1 MAMAMSCMRA
11 LVISIIFLASI
22 RLPMVTAAVSEEA
35 PPGGYQFELIHVDAH
50 GNFTREELI
59 HRALNRAHL
68 RAAMLSA
75 AEDKDKDVDTNSAAV
90 SGSFSVQV
98 QYSPKTYMMEL
109 KLGSTVPETTMMAVA
124 DTGSDLIWTNQ
135 LKECIGNPS
144 FTPTNVSCA
153 KACGDVGKQC
163 TTCMF
168 NKTYGGGNITG
179 FTGTGTVAMT
189 TGADTTKKKEVA
201 LAMACAID
209 WTQKMLPPAAQG
221 IVGLSRGPMSLV
233 KQLGVTEFSY
243 CLSDPLNSSMRS
255 PLWFGG
261 NAQSAAGGKK
271 GWRSTPLVEI
281 SPERSRVPEWAKNDY
296 YVELDQICI
305 NGKCSGQ
312 LQQQDFRLRPSHGDK
327 GLMLVDSGNTYMHLD
342 PKIFEALKSVMLEA
356 LGVKVV
362 TKVITK
368 GKGKSEMNCF
378 DETPTGKPDL
388 VLKFPKADMSIPWAS
403 YVEKGEHGF
412 CLYILQGMS
421 LLGNFQ
427 QHNVSM
433 LYDLKEKELSFKRVH
448 DCSSLVQK
456 KNDCSSTT
464 L

>member
-1 MAMAMSCMRA
+1 MAMSCMRA
-11 LVISIIFLASI
+11 LVISILLLASI

-59 HRALNRAHL
+59 HRALNRARL
-68 RAAMLSA
+68 RAAMLSG
-75 AEDKDKDVDTNSAAV
+75 AEDKDVDTNSAAV

-109 KLGSTVPETTMMAVA
+109 KLGSTEPETTMMAVA

-168 NKTYGGGNITG
+168 NKTYGGGKITV
-179 FTGTGTVAMT
+179 FTGTETVAMT
-189 TGADTTKKKEVA
+189 TGAGTTKKKEVA
-201 LAMACAID
+201 LACAID
-209 WTQKMLPPAAQG
+209 WTKKMLPVAAHG

-243 CLSDPLNSSMRS
+243 CLRDPLNSSMRS

-261 NAQSAAGGKK
+261 NAQSAAGGKD
-271 GWRSTPLVEI
+271 GWRTTPLVEI
-281 SPERSRVPEWAKNDY
+281 STEDSKLPEWAKNDY

-312 LQQQDFRLRPSHGDK
+312 LPQKDFSLKPSHGGK
-327 GLMLVDSGNTYMHLD
+327 GLMLVDSGSTYMHLD
-342 PKIFEALKSVMLEA
+342 TNIFEALKSVMREA
-356 LGVKVV
+356 LGVNVV
-362 TKVITK
+362 TKVIT
-368 GKGKSEMNCF
+368 KGKSEMNCF
-378 DETPTGKPDL
+378 DETPTSKPDL

-412 CLYILQGMS
+412 CLYILKGTS
-421 LLGNFQ
+421 ILGNFQ

-433 LYDLKEKELSFKRVH
+433 LYDLDKKELSFKRVE
-448 DCSSLVQK
+448 DC
-456 KNDCSSTT
+456 TA
-464 L
+464 

>member
-1 MAMAMSCMRA
+1 
-11 LVISIIFLASI
+11 
-22 RLPMVTAAVSEEA
+22 MVTAAVSEEA

-59 HRALNRAHL
+59 RRALNRARL

-75 AEDKDKDVDTNSAAV
+75 AEDKDV
-90 SGSFSVQV
+90 SGSFSVPV
-98 QYSPKTYMMEL
+98 HYSPKTYMMEL
-109 KLGSTVPETTMMAVA
+109 NLDSTVSGTKMLAVA

-153 KACGDVGKQC
+153 EACRAVHKQC

-168 NKTYGGGNITG
+168 NKAYSGGKNMTG
-179 FTGTGTVAMT
+179 FTGNATVALT
-189 TGADTTKKKEVA
+189 TAAGTTRKQEVS
-201 LAMACAID
+201 LACAIE
-209 WTQKMLPPAAQG
+209 WSQKLLPAAAQG
-221 IVGLSRGPMSLV
+221 IVGLSQGPMSLV
-233 KQLGVTEFSY
+233 KQLGFTEFSY
-243 CLSDPLNSSMRS
+243 CLRDPLDSTLRS

-261 NAQSAAGGKK
+261 NAQSAAGGKD
-271 GWRSTPLVEI
+271 GWRTTALVEI
-281 SPERSRVPEWAKNDY
+281 STESSQLPEWAKNDY

-312 LQQQDFRLRPSHGDK
+312 LQQQDFRLRPSHGGK
-327 GLMLVDSGNTYMHLD
+327 GLMLVDSGSTYMHLD
-342 PKIFEALKSVMLEA
+342 PKIFEALKRVMREA

-362 TKVITK
+362 TKVVTN
-368 GKGKSEMNCF
+368 GEMNCF
-378 DETPTGKPDL
+378 DEAPTIEPDL

-412 CLYILQGMS
+412 CLYILEGAS
-421 LLGNFQ
+421 ILGNFQ

-433 LYDLKEKELSFKRVH
+433 LYDLKKKELSFKRV
-448 DCSSLVQK
+448 V
-456 KNDCSSTT
+456 DCSSTT